1 MKIKTEL
8 GSNLYLA
15 KSDIGNTYHILT
27 KKGGYNYLYY
37 EQKEDRIV
45 IMECK
50 GTLKIEITDEEI
62 TFERLKDT
70 QDE

>member
-15 KSDIGNTYHILT
+15 KSDTGNTYHILT

-37 EQKEDRIV
+37 NQQEDRIV
-45 IMECK
+45 ITECK
-50 GTLKIEITDEEI
+50 GTLKIEITEDEI

-70 QDE
+70 HNE